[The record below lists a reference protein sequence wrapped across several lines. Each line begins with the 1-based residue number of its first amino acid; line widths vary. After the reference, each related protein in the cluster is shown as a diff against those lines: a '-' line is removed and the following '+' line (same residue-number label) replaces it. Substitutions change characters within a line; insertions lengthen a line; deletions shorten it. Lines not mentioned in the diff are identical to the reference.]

1 MKCPRCDTIITEDAP
16 VCRFCGQDL
25 RALHHARKLSNAYYN
40 IGLEKAKVRD
50 LSGAIL
56 VLKKSLNFNKHNTE
70 ARNLLGLVYNEMGET
85 IAALSEW
92 VLSDYLQP
100 EDNRAKYYIDVVQK
114 NQSTLQTVN
123 QTIKKYNSALKEA
136 KNDNEDLAIIQL
148 KKAVS
153 LNPKFVRAYQLL
165 ALLYMKRKDYVK
177 AAKVLKR
184 ARKIDFNNTTTLRY
198 MQEIGDTF
206 SEPKGKEN
214 SPKAFAKQA
223 EKETQANTANVTPV
237 GTYREEKKRWMP
249 AVNIIIGVVIGI
261 IVSVVLVYP
270 TMKGNTLGNNS
281 SDITE
286 AKEMLSVKE
295 AQISTLEKE
304 KKTLQDKADALQK
317 EIDDGETKKSAEVE
331 KLNNLVMAVNSDFTT
346 QEAKDLLAA
355 VSKKIT
361 AADAQKLF
369 EEGRKAFNSG
379 KYSEAENLLKQVLS
393 IDEKNLDALYFMGRV
408 YHQTGKTKKAQSYYQ
423 KVIDTD
429 ANSSRASEAKSR
441 LNQLGVKTD

>member
-16 VCRFCGQDL
+16 GLAAFADRILEHCIMQ
-25 RALHHARKLSNAYYN
+25 RKLSNAYYN

-148 KKAVS
+148 KKVVS
-153 LNPKFVRAYQLL
+153 LNPQFVRAYQLL

-184 ARKIDFNNTTTLRY
+184 ALKIDFNNTTTLRY

-206 SEPKGKEN
+206 SEPERQRKFSESICQAGGERYTGKHGKCDAGGN
-214 SPKAFAKQA
+214 IPGR
-223 EKETQANTANVTPV
+223 KET
-237 GTYREEKKRWMP
+237 
-249 AVNIIIGVVIGI
+249 
-261 IVSVVLVYP
+261 
-270 TMKGNTLGNNS
+270 
-281 SDITE
+281 
-286 AKEMLSVKE
+286 
-295 AQISTLEKE
+295 
-304 KKTLQDKADALQK
+304 
-317 EIDDGETKKSAEVE
+317 
-331 KLNNLVMAVNSDFTT
+331 
-346 QEAKDLLAA
+346 
-355 VSKKIT
+355 
-361 AADAQKLF
+361 
-369 EEGRKAFNSG
+369 
-379 KYSEAENLLKQVLS
+379 
-393 IDEKNLDALYFMGRV
+393 LDARGQHYYWSRYRNYCKCGACIPYDERK
-408 YHQTGKTKKAQSYYQ
+408 YTG
-423 KVIDTD
+423 
-429 ANSSRASEAKSR
+429 E
-441 LNQLGVKTD
+441 

>member
-165 ALLYMKRKDYVK
+165 ALLYMKRKD
-177 AAKVLKR
+177 
-184 ARKIDFNNTTTLRY
+184 
-198 MQEIGDTF
+198 
-206 SEPKGKEN
+206 
-214 SPKAFAKQA
+214 
-223 EKETQANTANVTPV
+223 
-237 GTYREEKKRWMP
+237 
-249 AVNIIIGVVIGI
+249 
-261 IVSVVLVYP
+261 
-270 TMKGNTLGNNS
+270 
-281 SDITE
+281 
-286 AKEMLSVKE
+286 
-295 AQISTLEKE
+295 
-304 KKTLQDKADALQK
+304 
-317 EIDDGETKKSAEVE
+317 
-331 KLNNLVMAVNSDFTT
+331 
-346 QEAKDLLAA
+346 
-355 VSKKIT
+355 
-361 AADAQKLF
+361 
-369 EEGRKAFNSG
+369 
-379 KYSEAENLLKQVLS
+379 
-393 IDEKNLDALYFMGRV
+393 
-408 YHQTGKTKKAQSYYQ
+408 
-423 KVIDTD
+423 
-429 ANSSRASEAKSR
+429 
-441 LNQLGVKTD
+441 

>member
-1 MKCPRCDTIITEDAP
+1 MIHRCDTIITEDAP
-16 VCRFCGQDL
+16 VAAFADQDL

-100 EDNRAKYYIDVVQK
+100 KDNRAKYYIDVVQK

-206 SEPKGKEN
+206 SEPERQGKFSESICKTGGERDTGKHGKCDAGGN
-214 SPKAFAKQA
+214 IPGR
-223 EKETQANTANVTPV
+223 KETMDARRQHYYWSR
-237 GTYREEKKRWMP
+237 YRNYCKCG
-249 AVNIIIGVVIGI
+249 AC
-261 IVSVVLVYP
+261 
-270 TMKGNTLGNNS
+270 
-281 SDITE
+281 
-286 AKEMLSVKE
+286 
-295 AQISTLEKE
+295 ISYDE
-304 KKTLQDKADALQK
+304 
-317 EIDDGETKKSAEVE
+317 
-331 KLNNLVMAVNSDFTT
+331 
-346 QEAKDLLAA
+346 
-355 VSKKIT
+355 
-361 AADAQKLF
+361 
-369 EEGRKAFNSG
+369 G
-379 KYSEAENLLKQVLS
+379 KY
-393 IDEKNLDALYFMGRV
+393 
-408 YHQTGKTKKAQSYYQ
+408 TGK
-423 KVIDTD
+423 
-429 ANSSRASEAKSR
+429 
-441 LNQLGVKTD
+441 

>member
-1 MKCPRCDTIITEDAP
+1 M
-16 VCRFCGQDL
+16 FCYNCGC
-25 RALHHARKLSNAYYN
+25 ALSEHDFCTACGADVSLYKKIMSVSNLYYN
-40 IGLEKAKVRD
+40 EGLEKAGVRD
-50 LSGAIL
+50 LSGAVTSL
-56 VLKKSLNFNKHNTE
+56 RQSLKFNKNNVE
-70 ARNLLGLVYNEMGET
+70 ARNLLGLVYFEMGEVV
-85 IAALSEW
+85 AALSEW
-92 VLSDYLQP
+92 VISKNLRPEKNIADDYIEKLQSNSARL
-100 EDNRAKYYIDVVQK
+100 DSI
-114 NQSTLQTVN
+114 N

-223 EKETQANTANVTPV
+223 EKETQANTANVTV

-331 KLNNLVMAVNSDFTT
+331 KLNNLVMAVKYYQDGDRLLAASTVNGYKDSDFTT

-393 IDEKNLDALYFMGRV
+393 IDEKNLDALYFMGSGF
-408 YHQTGKTKKAQSYYQ
+408 T
-423 KVIDTD
+423 
-429 ANSSRASEAKSR
+429 SR
-441 LNQLGVKTD
+441 